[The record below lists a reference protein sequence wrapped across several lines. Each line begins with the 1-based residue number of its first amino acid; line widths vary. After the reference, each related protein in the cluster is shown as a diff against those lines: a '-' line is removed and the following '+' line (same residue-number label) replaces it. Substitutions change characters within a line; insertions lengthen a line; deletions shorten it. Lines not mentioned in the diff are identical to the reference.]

1 MARVVSQNIE
11 TEFVCR
17 IPAWK
22 RVVDVVGASA
32 ALIVFA
38 PVLVA
43 AILAIKLTSR
53 GPVLFKQTRVGLGG
67 QPFTMYKLRSM
78 VIDAEARKSELLHMN
93 DRQGPAFKMKHDP
106 RVTPVGRI
114 LRKFSLDEIPQ
125 LFNVLQGHMSLVGPR
140 PLPFAETAAFQPWQR
155 ARLKVRPGLTC
166 IWQVT
171 HRHDDDFDN
180 WVRLD
185 LEYVRKHSL
194 WMDIMLL
201 IRTIP
206 AVISGKGAY

>member
-1 MARVVSQNIE
+1 MCP
-11 TEFVCR
+11 F
-17 IPAWK
+17 PLWK
-22 RVVDVVGASA
+22 RVVDIVGASA
-32 ALIVFA
+32 ALVMLS
-38 PVLVA
+38 PVLLVA
-43 AILAIKLTSR
+43 VLAVKLTSR
-53 GPVLFKQTRVGLGG
+53 GPALFKQSRIGQGG
-67 QPFTMYKLRSM
+67 RPFTMYKLRSM
-78 VIDAEARKSELLHMN
+78 VMDAERQKPALLHMN
-93 DRQGPAFKMKHDP
+93 DRNGPAFKMKHDP

-114 LRKFSLDEIPQ
+114 LRKFSLDEVPQ
-125 LFNVLQGHMSLVGPR
+125 LINVLQGHMSLVGPR
-140 PLPFAETAAFQPWQR
+140 PLPNAETAAFEPWQR
-155 ARLKVRPGLTC
+155 ARLQVRPGLTC

-194 WMDIMLL
+194 LMDIVLL